1 MLPLANH
8 FRYRRLSPRTLPS
21 TLNPTTVAKSIQDLR
36 EDYQR
41 DTLEF
46 DDLGNDP
53 MPAFQR
59 WFEEAQRAEVP
70 EPNAMVVASV
80 GADMKP
86 SARVVLLK
94 DVDEGF
100 VFYTNYQSQKGLEL
114 TGRPFAALV
123 FNWLELERQI
133 RIEGRVERVSEE
145 QSRRYFQSRPRKSQI
160 GAWTSPQSEVVDDR
174 DALDRRKEE
183 VEARFKDEETLPLPP
198 HWGGFRVLPDRIE
211 FWQGRSSRLHD
222 RINYTRT
229 PDGWS
234 KERLAP

>member
-1 MLPLANH
+1 MPNL
-8 FRYRRLSPRTLPS
+8 
-21 TLNPTTVAKSIQDLR
+21 QDLR

-41 DTLEF
+41 DTLEY

-53 MPAFQR
+53 MAAFQK
-59 WFEEAQRAEVP
+59 WFDLAQQAEIP
-70 EPNAMVVASV
+70 EPNAMIVASV

-94 DVDEGF
+94 ELDEGF
-100 VFYTNYQSQKGLEL
+100 VFYTNYHSQKGLEL

-123 FNWLELERQI
+123 FNWLELERQV
-133 RIEGRVERVSEE
+133 RVEGRVERVSEE
-145 QSRRYFQSRPRKSQI
+145 QSRTYFQRRPRKSQV
-160 GAWTSPQSEVVDDR
+160 GAWTSPQSDVLEDR
-174 DALDRRKEE
+174 QTLDQRQRE
-183 VEARFKDEETLPLPP
+183 VEERFADQDPLPLPP
-198 HWGGFRVLPDRIE
+198 HWGGFRVVPDRVE

-229 PDGWS
+229 PDGWQ